1 MTTKTTSSIKSTST
15 QKSKT
20 NCPDQAAARLLKT
33 LEVKRKKFL
42 GPIKTPSGAWIN
54 VYASTRKGHVLVFPL
69 DQDGFEGK
77 FYFLA
82 KINRLIPIVQQ
93 QLGC

>member
-1 MTTKTTSSIKSTST
+1 MTTKTSSIKLTSI
-15 QKSKT
+15 QKQKT
-20 NCPDQAAARLLKT
+20 NRPDEAAARLLKN

-54 VYASTRKGHVLVFPL
+54 VYATTRKGHVLVFPL

-82 KINRLIPIVQQ
+82 KVSQLIPIVRE
-93 QLGC
+93 QLGY